1 MTTASPKLTLLVCK
15 VLYISYGLSET
26 NTIGYIGNYF
36 TGAVKNEKNN
46 WKGVVSFRVRVGFA
60 QDTCNLVPQ
69 SHSSTK
75 VSFLGHCAGAKFD
88 L

>member
-1 MTTASPKLTLLVCK
+1 VVPGRRIIGT
-15 VLYISYGLSET
+15 YGGFVEK
-26 NTIGYIGNYF
+26 YIGNYF